1 MTLKELIAKNEAT
14 RRQKAAEKKVELKA
28 NDEFLEEDNV
38 PKKGKKPKKRAYLV
52 KEELPFEEEKTEES
66 EQENTET
73 ENVDF

>member
-14 RRQKAAEKKVELKA
+14 RRQKAAEKKAELKA

-52 KEELPFEEEKTEES
+52 KEDLSFEEEKIEES
-66 EQENTET
+66 KQENTKT